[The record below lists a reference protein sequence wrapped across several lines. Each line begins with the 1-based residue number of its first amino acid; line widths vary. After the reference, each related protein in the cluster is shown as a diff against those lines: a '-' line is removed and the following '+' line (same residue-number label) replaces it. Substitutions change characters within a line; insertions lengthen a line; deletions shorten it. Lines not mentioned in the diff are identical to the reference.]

1 MYVYND
7 KEGRV
12 VQHRY
17 SSRIHIYLFV
27 IFILTQS
34 TLVILL
40 TLNGAPSY
48 LNYRQAGAGELR
60 NSRWQSLESVEAVS
74 PTRSASINFMQ
85 SGPSIYLSIY
95 YVSIY
100 ISTGWSPGWRT
111 TTGTSSPG

>member
-1 MYVYND
+1 MCREDKLLVEGKMYVYND

-17 SSRIHIYLFV
+17 LSRIHIYLFV
-27 IFILTQS
+27 IFILTHS

-74 PTRSASINFMQ
+74 PTRSSSINSLQ
-85 SGPSIYLSIY
+85 SGPSIYLSI
-95 YVSIY
+95 
-100 ISTGWSPGWRT
+100 
-111 TTGTSSPG
+111 